1 MEHHVL
7 HIQGTPKNLGTPT
20 IIKKQ
25 GLLNNSE
32 LYKNMQ
38 RILDLLLSEVR
49 VSVTTRERNRPDLQA
64 KHGVHRAAAGTPAR
78 VAYEKDRQPN
88 MPPTPDGKPYAKYAA
103 SRQPRVKKDGAE
115 VSSAEAAKTIE
126 RQRGVKTSKPV
137 SQAARSAMG
146 GKTVDKVQA
155 TNIMNRRRADLMR
168 RGASSKGSVMTSQ
181 AIKDHTIYEGML
193 GAIMRGVAKKATTGG
208 LGKVAQGAAGFVRGV
223 KKGFKGYSDDQKAQ
237 MNRAEDRADMEPFNR
252 AKMIDQINQIARNRG
267 QK

>member
-1 MEHHVL
+1 
-7 HIQGTPKNLGTPT
+7 
-20 IIKKQ
+20 
-25 GLLNNSE
+25 
-32 LYKNMQ
+32 MQ
-38 RILDLLLSEVR
+38 RILDLLLNEVR

-88 MPPTPDGKPYAKYAA
+88 MPSTPDGKSYAEYAA

-115 VSSAEAAKTIE
+115 VSSAESAKTIE
-126 RQRGVKTSKPV
+126 RQRGVRTSKPV

-146 GKTVDKVQA
+146 GRATGFNQANIARAKFQINQKKQRQQVQ
-155 TNIMNRRRADLMR
+155 
-168 RGASSKGSVMTSQ
+168 
-181 AIKDHTIYEGML
+181 DHTIYEGML
-193 GAIMRGVAKKATTGG
+193 GAIMRGVAKKAT
-208 LGKVAQGAAGFVRGV
+208 GAAGFVRGV